1 MNFKEKKPNMNSPH
15 QMEPFDTNFIRFDSL
30 NQCQRH
36 FYISTAGIR
45 RPLSLLS

>member
-36 FYISTAGIR
+36 FYIKA
-45 RPLSLLS
+45 LKLYNLHDF